1 MCGGLLPC
9 QGVEMQINWQWWQH
23 LMLYDSNVG
32 STDAFWFQWWQH
44 PMPCNPC
51 PSSLNCSIAMH
62 CIPFSSNMMPGR
74 PLGMHPAGIFQTHKA
89 FQSRQL
95 FSLFMTFL
103 WPKARRRAFF
113 LMYNSDSDG
122 GGLPTVV
129 MVVVFHM
136 HGGGDGGSP
145 PYVRWWWW
153 CSPFYVQWQWWCSS
167 ICTSDC
173 VTDRRGAARVT
184 LVIHTGRAPHPH
196 SFKVTHD

>member
-1 MCGGLLPC
+1 MLVSMTLGLESVVTWVCLMCGGLLPC
-9 QGVEMQINWQWWQH
+9 QGVEMQINWQWWQPP
-23 LMLYDSNVG
+23 MLYDSNVG

-113 LMYNSDSDG
+113 LAYNSDSDG

-136 HGGGDGGSP
+136 YNEGDGVLPFTYNGSGG
-145 PYVRWWWW
+145 VLQ
-153 CSPFYVQWQWWCSS
+153 YVQ
-167 ICTSDC
+167 
-173 VTDRRGAARVT
+173 VV
-184 LVIHTGRAPHPH
+184 V
-196 SFKVTHD
+196 